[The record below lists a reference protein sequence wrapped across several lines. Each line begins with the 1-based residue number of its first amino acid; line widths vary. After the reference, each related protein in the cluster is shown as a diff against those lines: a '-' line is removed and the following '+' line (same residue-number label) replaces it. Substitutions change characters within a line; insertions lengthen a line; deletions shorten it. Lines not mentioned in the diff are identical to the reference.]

1 MDIVA
6 IAIGCGIVAVG
17 YGIVTSRQVLAA
29 SPGNAR
35 MQEIAK
41 AIQEGAGA
49 YLTKQYPAIAI
60 VGVIVA
66 ETPRRGRFETIAPEV
81 LAAGASRPLPVGDPS
96 TREVDLSRPAR
107 KPTAA
112 HWRAW

>member
-6 IAIGCGIVAVG
+6 IAIGCGIIAVV
-17 YGIVTSRQVLAA
+17 YGIITSRQVLAA

-49 YLTKQYPAIAI
+49 YLTKQYTAIAI

-66 ETPRRGRFETIAPEV
+66 ALVAGFLGVIPAVAFV
-81 LAAGASRPLPVGDPS
+81 LGAV
-96 TREVDLSRPAR
+96 LSGV
-107 KPTAA
+107 TGFIG
-112 HWRAW
+112 